1 MQIHADEN
9 NLQILVWRA
18 SKWWP
23 QCKQAHL
30 KKNIEY
36 LELLEITGKLWTC
49 LFLCTQWQ
57 LQQGRTQSIEAK
69 ITGAGFLAKPYVGIE
84 ENWQH
89 TVMLNTRPP
98 WETFSINLALIARL
112 FELAC
117 SRMDH
122 PCHKNH
128 ASLGENK
135 TEIVQPLFVQSNTL
149 LKIWASTSCR
159 FIIGQCFLIF
169 EKVSVKG
176 ILCIPASLSRKQK
189 KKKKVLHEAITSAD
203 T

>member
-1 MQIHADEN
+1 MSRVRVSLVHITNEWRKCKFMQLEN
-9 NLQILVWRA
+9 NLQIMVQSL
-18 SKWWP
+18 KWWP

-36 LELLEITGKLWTC
+36 LQLLEITWKLWTC

-117 SRMDH
+117 SHMDH
-122 PCHKNH
+122 PCHNNH

-135 TEIVQPLFVQSNTL
+135 AEIVHLCLSSPIHSSKFEL
-149 LKIWASTSCR
+149 LQAA
-159 FIIGQCFLIF
+159 G
-169 EKVSVKG
+169 
-176 ILCIPASLSRKQK
+176 LS
-189 KKKKVLHEAITSAD
+189 
-203 T
+203 

>member
-1 MQIHADEN
+1 MQIHAAEN
-9 NLQILVWRA
+9 NLQIMVQSL
-18 SKWWP
+18 KWWP

-30 KKNIEY
+30 QKNIEY

-57 LQQGRTQSIEAK
+57 LQQGRTQSIEPK

-149 LKIWASTSCR
+149 LNLSFYKLQVYHRPVLPNFWKGFHEMDPVHSSK
-159 FIIGQCFLIF
+159 L
-169 EKVSVKG
+169 VK
-176 ILCIPASLSRKQK
+176 KT